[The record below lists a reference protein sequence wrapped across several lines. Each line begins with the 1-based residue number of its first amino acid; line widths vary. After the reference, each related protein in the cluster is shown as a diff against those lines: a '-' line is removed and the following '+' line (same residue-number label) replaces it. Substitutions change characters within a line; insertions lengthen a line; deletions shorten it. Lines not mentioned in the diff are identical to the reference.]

1 MFLIFCELF
10 LFSIHSNLQ
19 GDIALYVPESRSWS
33 SQSNK
38 MMPSNDF
45 NIDMTTT
52 EAAYGLEDVTF
63 KSFVCPGGEVEITD
77 ASRCADESIILP
89 QDQGL
94 KTLCETEDCVIS
106 DSVIAKSYNDHI
118 EHPYHNPEM
127 KDASLVDINTSCPSE
142 SSNISLTTR
151 DLGVKSVTQ
160 DIMAF
165 QYTCLGKKDV
175 TWKSFVCDGGEVE
188 VSDVTRLQDETLPL
202 PKTQL
207 GEHLQD
213 HSANATSLSDFGQL
227 CQAEHEDHPYCGRE
241 DGVSVIATVSETSS
255 GFEEPANGL
264 SDLTFKSFN
273 CTGGEIQISE
283 GTTLAIET
291 VPLPVDQ
298 MAACSE
304 TYNYNVDPSILIS
317 EQDVQ
322 NIDNHLDHPYCN
334 TESYPSTPNGN
345 LTTTQEPSL
354 SSLGSVDEAEHLN
367 MLLPD
372 SHTNKQESVAVVSF
386 INPGGEDEGSD
397 GTRLPQTDS
406 PLSDDQAVI
415 CQALDGNSS
424 PSFTQM
430 QIQENYQQPNSHLEN
445 KDLSG
450 ADHPAICIS
459 SLTNSS
465 EKKEVDGSN
474 FSQIQATSKN
484 VSALPSELHR
494 TESSDCSHLVTS
506 TPLEVDQEH
515 FSQEHLGSG
524 PHVSREVRDSA
535 LGSSGNGPVLC
546 DSAGKPNT
554 ENLPDVFKVLS
565 ECPAVASALQCGLL
579 SPVIRRASLF
589 VSEAKKA
596 PAVDQFL
603 TDDSALEVEK
613 SFLAPVNVNPTG
625 IWAEHLESPMPRP
638 LFNSTALG
646 SKFQAGSVTEPAE
659 DVKPCAARLPEVE
672 KPVLDIPLIQD
683 GPLQQQLRQMAEF
696 LFLASGKIGPAA
708 VSAPLPPPAVVTVPS
723 AKAPPVKSNSV
734 CVGTT
739 PMKWI
744 DHSANTSGQFERKR
758 DFSVVDSCTL
768 TDPLLWK

>member
-1 MFLIFCELF
+1 MI
-10 LFSIHSNLQ
+10 
-19 GDIALYVPESRSWS
+19 PS
-33 SQSNK
+33 SF
-38 MMPSNDF
+38 F
-45 NIDMTTT
+45 NTDVTTT
-52 EAAYGLEDVTF
+52 KTAYRLEDVTF
-63 KSFVCPGGEVEITD
+63 KSFTCPGGEVEITD
-77 ASRCADESIILP
+77 ASQCADESIVLP
-89 QDQGL
+89 NDQGL
-94 KTLCETEDCVIS
+94 KTLCETEDCLLS
-106 DSVIAKSYNDHI
+106 DSVIDKSYSDHI
-118 EHPYHNPEM
+118 EHPYHNAEM
-127 KDASLVDINTSCPSE
+127 KDASLVDINASCPSE
-142 SSNISLTTR
+142 SSNISLTSR

-160 DIMAF
+160 DVMAF
-165 QYTCLGKKDV
+165 QYTCWGKNDAI
-175 TWKSFVCDGGEVE
+175 WKSFVCDGGEVE
-188 VSDVTRLQDETLPL
+188 VSDVTRLQDETIPL

-213 HSANATSLSDFGQL
+213 HSVNATNLSDFGQL
-227 CQAEHEDHPYCGRE
+227 CQAEHEDHPYCGSE
-241 DGVSVIATVSETSS
+241 DGVGVITTVSETSN

-264 SDLTFKSFN
+264 SDLTFKSLN

-291 VPLPVDQ
+291 VPLAVDQ
-298 MAACSE
+298 TAACS
-304 TYNYNVDPSILIS
+304 YNVDQSILFS

-334 TESYPSTPNGN
+334 IESYPSTPNDN
-345 LTTTQEPSL
+345 LTATQEPSL
-354 SSLGSVDEAEHLN
+354 SSLGSVDEAEQLN

-372 SHTNKQESVAVVSF
+372 SHTNKQESFAVVSF
-386 INPGGEDEGSD
+386 INPGAEEEEGSD
-397 GTRLPQTDS
+397 GTRLPQTHS
-406 PLSDDQAVI
+406 PLPDDQAVI

-424 PSFTQM
+424 SSFTQM
-430 QIQENYQQPNSHLEN
+430 QIQENCQQPNSHLEN
-445 KDLSG
+445 KDLSA
-450 ADHPAICIS
+450 ADHPAICTS

-465 EKKEVDGSN
+465 EQKEVDRSD

-494 TESSDCSHLVTS
+494 TESSDCSHLVAS
-506 TPLEVDQEH
+506 AVTPTPVEVDQAH

-535 LGSSGNGPVLC
+535 LGSSGNGPALC
-546 DSAGKPNT
+546 DSADKPYT

-589 VSEAKKA
+589 ASEAKKA
-596 PAVDQFL
+596 PPVDQFL
-603 TDDSALEVEK
+603 TDESALEVEK

-646 SKFQAGSVTEPAE
+646 SKFQPGSVTEPVE
-659 DVKPCAARLPEVE
+659 DVKPCAVPLPEVE
-672 KPVLDIPLIQD
+672 KPVLDVPLVQD

-708 VSAPLPPPAVVTVPS
+708 VSAPLPPPAVITVPS
-723 AKAPPVKSNSV
+723 AGAPPVESNSV

-739 PMKWI
+739 PMKGV
-744 DHSANTSGQFERKR
+744 DHSVNTSGQFERKR